1 MAEVDISTY
10 HFRRKAGEM
19 TVIGAWAKHGVGEWR
34 RCLVIMRDWSY
45 GTDDARVFVVF
56 DDVDLPNWALD
67 MPGYGDRQWAYAMAG
82 KACDVLDIE
91 DNLLNR
97 HRIITAVNDSMPDLV
112 MMPPRPRA
120 DQAAVADV
128 TIVDHHGGRRI
139 EREIKAD
146 V

>member
-10 HFRRKAGEM
+10 HFRRKAGPFA
-19 TVIGAWAKHGVGEWR
+19 VIGTWARHGVGEWR
-34 RCLVIMRDWSY
+34 RCLVILRDWAY

-67 MPGYGDRQWAYAMAG
+67 MPGYGDKAWAYAMAG
-82 KACDVLDIE
+82 KACEVLDIE
-91 DNLLNR
+91 DNLANR
-97 HRIITAVNDSMPDLV
+97 HVIITAVNDQMHDLV
-112 MMPPRPRA
+112 HMPPRPRPE
-120 DQAAVADV
+120 QVAVADV
-128 TIVDHHGGRRI
+128 VIREHETGRVV